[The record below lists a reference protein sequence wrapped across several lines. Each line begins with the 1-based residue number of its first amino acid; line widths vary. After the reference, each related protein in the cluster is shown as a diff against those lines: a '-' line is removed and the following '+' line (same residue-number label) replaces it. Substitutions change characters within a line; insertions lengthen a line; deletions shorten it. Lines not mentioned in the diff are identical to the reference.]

1 MCIKE
6 FDRFRPGTVYDIEI
20 TFVESKDSNNSSNFI
35 VKAENKRIS
44 WNGYNTFFSANTS
57 YNIAK

>member
-6 FDRFRPGTVYDIEI
+6 FDGFRPGTVYDIEI
-20 TFVESKDSNNSSNFI
+20 TLVESKSSNNSSNSI

-44 WNGYNTFFSANTS
+44 WNDYNTFFQQIRVIT
-57 YNIAK
+57 